1 MNTLEIYSKINE
13 TLDILIWPLVI
24 VIIIISFQKT
34 IATLLAR
41 AAGIEGKVGDISFK
55 VSLQE
60 MMQEK
65 VTEAVK
71 LKEEGKDSEAQI
83 IIDSASQV
91 VATLYGLSKDDI
103 EELILLSLGEHP
115 KRKWG
120 KTHLVR
126 AGLVELNGGK
136 ITNQGKIL
144 VSKYLNT

>member
-13 TLDILIWPLVI
+13 TLDILIWPVVI
-24 VIIIISFQKT
+24 VVIVFLFKST

-41 AAGIEGKVGDISFK
+41 AAGIEGKVGDVSFK

-71 LKEEGKDSEAQI
+71 LKEEGKDSEAQT

-91 VATLYGLSKDDI
+91 AATLYGLSEDDI
-103 EELILLSLGEHP
+103 DELILLSLGEKP

-136 ITNQGKIL
+136 LTSQGKVL
-144 VSKYLNT
+144 VNKYLNT